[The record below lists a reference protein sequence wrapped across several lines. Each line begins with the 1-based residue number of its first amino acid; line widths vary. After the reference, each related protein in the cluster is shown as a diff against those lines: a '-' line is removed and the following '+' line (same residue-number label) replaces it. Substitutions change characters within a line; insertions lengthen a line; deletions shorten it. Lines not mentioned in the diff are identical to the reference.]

1 MAQPL
6 VRGLSGATVR
16 WGHGWEVGLN
26 REIDAQQRTRML
38 AERVVRGSLEAIN
51 DSQRAAYLRK
61 RCTCG
66 SGLADGL
73 CVNCW
78 PQ

>member
-1 MAQPL
+1 MSRPTQEQEEMGYEAWLLKRANEDASFEDGNGPW
-6 VRGLSGATVR
+6 A
-16 WGHGWEVGLN
+16 
-26 REIDAQQRTRML
+26 EIAPDA
-38 AERVVRGSLEAIN
+38 
-51 DSQRAAYLRK
+51 QRAAYLQK

>member
-1 MAQPL
+1 MK
-6 VRGLSGATVR
+6 
-16 WGHGWEVGLN
+16 WGYGWEVGLN
-26 REIDAQQRTRML
+26 KEIDKQFRTHLKAEEFRAQRKVDEQR
-38 AERVVRGSLEAIN
+38 ER
-51 DSQRAAYLRK
+51 YLRK
-61 RCTCG
+61 RCECG

>member
-1 MAQPL
+1 MK
-6 VRGLSGATVR
+6 
-16 WGHGWEVGLN
+16 WGSGWEVGLN
-26 REIDAQQRTRML
+26 REIDMQFRATLQARELQRP
-38 AERVVRGSLEAIN
+38 SP
-51 DSQRAAYLRK
+51 DPQREAYLRK

>member
-1 MAQPL
+1 MK
-6 VRGLSGATVR
+6 
-16 WGHGWEVGLN
+16 WGSGWEVTLN
-26 REIDAQQRTRML
+26 REIDMQFRATLRAQELQQGTARDPQR
-38 AERVVRGSLEAIN
+38 E
-51 DSQRAAYLRK
+51 AYLRK